1 MNKYH
6 DAISFFTKANV
17 IENIHNLNKRAITY
31 YTLQE
36 YDKALLDLNKAIQL
50 DSCNSI
56 AYYLK
61 WLTYYTTENTSK
73 AMVTFKK
80 CGELDIWMDL
90 LEWKNTEEYIL
101 KYEDLVKLEG
111 LGWIEYKIP
120 YDIVMQRGYWLQPI
134 IEINCFIDMQIDYVQ
149 FIPNEEQSYS
159 SYLPKMKYFIS
170 IHKLLPNVPY
180 VFKDK
185 YFSNREM
192 EDLVELKNIID
203 NL

>member
-90 LEWKNTEEYIL
+90 LEVCKFNDFRSQFTDFNE
-101 KYEDLVKLEG
+101 
-111 LGWIEYKIP
+111 LG
-120 YDIVMQRGYWLQPI
+120 IV
-134 IEINCFIDMQIDYVQ
+134 N
-149 FIPNEEQSYS
+149 
-159 SYLPKMKYFIS
+159 
-170 IHKLLPNVPY
+170 
-180 VFKDK
+180 
-185 YFSNREM
+185 
-192 EDLVELKNIID
+192 
-203 NL
+203 